1 MKSIKW
7 ISSHE
12 FTLRITDSRRN
23 RIRLKNE
30 QNMVRIK
37 ELLSFEVNV
46 LFGFFG
52 CSFFARLMN

>member
-7 ISSHE
+7 VSSHE
-12 FTLRITDSRRN
+12 FALRITDSRCN
-23 RIRLKNE
+23 RMRPKNE
-30 QNMVRIK
+30 RHTVRIK

-46 LFGFFG
+46 LFAFG

>member
-12 FTLRITDSRRN
+12 FTLRITDSLCYRMRP
-23 RIRLKNE
+23 KNE
-30 QNMVRIK
+30 QHIVRIK

-46 LFGFFG
+46 LFAF
-52 CSFFARLMN
+52 R